1 MPHTNSCPRCGETYD
16 DDVAFCAKD
25 GTRLVR
31 AGQST
36 DLVGTVIADRYRIES
51 RIGEGGMGQ
60 VFLAEHVRMK
70 RKSAIKIMRPAL
82 VGDIEALRR
91 FTREA
96 ENASQLSHPNIAA
109 IFDFG
114 ETTDGLVYLAMEYVD
129 GESLAAKL
137 DRDAA
142 LHPDIAA
149 DILGQSAD
157 ALQAA
162 HDLNM
167 LHRDIKPDN
176 IMLGL
181 RPDGTYM
188 VKLVDFG
195 IARTMDT
202 TDTRVTRTG
211 YSIGTPQYM
220 SPEQLA
226 GDALDARSDQY
237 SLALVAFYALTGK
250 QAFPSESS
258 KESLV
263 ARLTS
268 RPRTLQD
275 ARHEIEWPE
284 TLQEIFN
291 RALAPEAV
299 DRFDTISEFAHAL
312 AGAIGSMTPSQTA
325 ELYRRAL
332 DTRVANVAARTPH
345 SDLEGWRSA
354 SGAMSALRTSGPTE
368 NVRRSASVNS
378 PANAILASAQGPPLT
393 GQVTT
398 TGGSV
403 VTTQGARW
411 PVIGIVIA
419 AIAGA
424 AWFIAGRTN
433 ASNSNAA
440 SLNAA
445 IADSA
450 ASVAVLASGKPT
462 GAMTAGVAGA
472 AGSAAAGLQ
481 TGASATKGSIA
492 PNNPATAAAD
502 SAKRAHRDSVRR
514 AAQLAKAATADSL
527 ARANSVRARFP
538 EAAARATIARGV
550 DAKARMV
557 RNNDVRTVIM
567 PTPVFLWRAED
578 GRAWKQGHPTAAGT
592 MPEIVDPIEAW
603 SAWPSLVS
611 SRRAVYVIEVSP
623 DRTPWPSYAP
633 DKIFEIKKGDVESV
647 ELLRDGSPVP
657 LESTARISALVNTA
671 AHQSAGKPTP
681 NAFVAMI
688 GPTTFMP
695 REDGSLPKIEVLVH
709 DASRG
714 GAITRFAL
722 SESLVRRLYDDFAP
736 WRDAIARP

>member
-1 MPHTNSCPRCGETYD
+1 VPQTNTCPRCGDTYD

-31 AGQST
+31 PADTT
-36 DLVGTVIADRYRIES
+36 DLIGNFIADRYRIES

-60 VFLAEHVRMK
+60 VFLGEHVRMK
-70 RKSAIKIMRPAL
+70 RKCAIKIMRPAL
-82 VGDIEALRR
+82 LGDVEARRR
-91 FTREA
+91 FGREA
-96 ENASQLSHPNIAA
+96 VNASQLSHPNIAA

-114 ETTDGLVYLAMEYVD
+114 ETEDGLVYLAMEYVD
-129 GESLAAKL
+129 GGSLAAKL

-149 DILGQSAD
+149 DILGQCAD

-162 HDLNM
+162 HDANI

-195 IARTMDT
+195 IARTIDN

-226 GDALDARSDQY
+226 GDTLDARSDQY

-250 QAFPSESS
+250 QAFPAESS

-275 ARHEIEWPE
+275 ARHEIEWPDA
-284 TLQEIFN
+284 LQDIFD
-291 RALAPEAV
+291 RALAPETA
-299 DRFDTISEFAHAL
+299 DRFETISDFAHAL
-312 AGAIGSMTPSQTA
+312 AGAISVMTPSQTA

-332 DTRVANVAARTPH
+332 DTRVANVAALTPH

-354 SGAMSALRTSGPTE
+354 SGSVSALRMSSPNVSGQP
-368 NVRRSASVNS
+368 SASVNS
-378 PANAILASAQGPPLT
+378 PANAILASAKGP
-393 GQVTT
+393 GA
-398 TGGSV
+398 TGGATAIGASAV
-403 VTTQGARW
+403 PTPGARW
-411 PVIGIVIA
+411 PAIGAVTTLII
-419 AIAGA
+419 GA
-424 AWFIAGRTN
+424 AWF
-433 ASNSNAA
+433 
-440 SLNAA
+440 
-445 IADSA
+445 
-450 ASVAVLASGKPT
+450 ASVRSSASSQANRAPDNAVGI
-462 GAMTAGVAGA
+462 TAGGSGA
-472 AGSAAAGLQ
+472 ALGNAAAG
-481 TGASATKGSIA
+481 TSTESTAGAKEATRLPTA
-492 PNNPATAAAD
+492 ATAAAD
-502 SAKRAHRDSVRR
+502 SLKRARGDSARR
-514 AAQLAKAATADSL
+514 AARLAKTSTADSI
-527 ARANSVRARFP
+527 ARANSVRARYP
-538 EAAARATIARGV
+538 EAGARALIARGI

-557 RNNDVRTVIM
+557 RNNDLRTVIM
-567 PTPVFLWRAED
+567 STPVFLWRAEN
-578 GRAWKQGHPTAAGT
+578 GRAWKEAYPAPAGT
-592 MPEIVDPIEAW
+592 AREIVDPIETWNAW
-603 SAWPSLVS
+603 SSLVS
-611 SRRAVYVIEVSP
+611 SRLAVYVIEVSP

-647 ELLRDGSPVP
+647 ELLRDGIAVP
-657 LESTARISALVNTA
+657 LSSSARIAALVNAA

-681 NAFVAMI
+681 SAFVATVA
-688 GPTTFMP
+688 PTTFMP

-709 DASRG
+709 DATRG
-714 GAITRFAL
+714 GAVTRFTLA
-722 SESLVRRLYDDFAP
+722 ESLVRRLYDDFAP

>member
-1 MPHTNSCPRCGETYD
+1 M
-16 DDVAFCAKD
+16 
-25 GTRLVR
+25 R

-36 DLVGTVIADRYRIES
+36 DLVGTVIADRYRIEA

-60 VFLAEHVRMK
+60 VFLGEHVRMK
-70 RKSAIKIMRPAL
+70 RKSAIKVMRPAL
-82 VGDIEALRR
+82 VGDAEAMRR

-181 RPDGTYM
+181 RADGTYM

-195 IARTMDT
+195 IARTMDNS
-202 TDTRVTRTG
+202 DTRVTRTG

-237 SLALVAFYALTGK
+237 SLALVAFFALTGK
-250 QAFPSESS
+250 QAFPAESS

-268 RPRTLQD
+268 RPRSLQD

-284 TLQEIFN
+284 SLQELFD
-291 RALAPEAV
+291 RALAPEPV
-299 DRFDTISEFAHAL
+299 ERFDTISEFAHAL

-354 SGAMSALRTSGPTE
+354 SGAMSALRTPGPAA
-368 NVRRSASVNS
+368 NVRRFAPANS
-378 PANAILASAQGPPLT
+378 PANAILGAAQGPART
-393 GQVTT
+393 DQVVT
-398 TGGSV
+398 TGGPV
-403 VTTQGARW
+403 ANAQGTRW
-411 PVIGIVIA
+411 PAIGIVIA

-424 AWFIAGRTN
+424 AGFVVGRSNATN
-433 ASNSNAA
+433 ASRTARNVVT
-440 SLNAA
+440 
-445 IADSA
+445 ADSA
-450 ASVAVLASGKPT
+450 ASVVAVLPSGKPT
-462 GAMTAGVAGA
+462 GAINASVVGA
-472 AGSAAAGLQ
+472 ASGAAVGPTGAAATKKDMAPTTPASAAAE
-481 TGASATKGSIA
+481 
-492 PNNPATAAAD
+492 
-502 SAKRAHRDSVRR
+502 SAKRAQRDSVRR
-514 AAQLAKAATADSL
+514 AAQLAKAATADSV
-527 ARANSVRARFP
+527 ARANSVRTRYP
-538 EAAARATIARGV
+538 EAAARAMIARGV

-557 RNNDVRTVIM
+557 RNNDVRTIIM
-567 PTPVFLWRAED
+567 STPIFLWRAED
-578 GRAWKQGHPTAAGT
+578 GRAWKEAHPNATGAAR
-592 MPEIVDPIEAW
+592 ESVDPIETW

-611 SRRAVYVIEVSP
+611 SRRAVYVLEVSP

-647 ELLRDGSPVP
+647 EILRDGSPIA
-657 LESTARISALVNTA
+657 LESTARIPALVNAT

-681 NAFVAMI
+681 NAFVATI

-695 REDGSLPKIEVLVH
+695 RDDGSLPKIEVLVH

-736 WRDAIARP
+736 WRDALARP

>member
-16 DDVAFCAKD
+16 DNVAFCAKD
-25 GTRLVR
+25 GTHLVR

-36 DLVGTVIADRYRIES
+36 DLVGTVIADRYRIEA

-60 VFLAEHVRMK
+60 VFLGEHVRMK
-70 RKSAIKIMRPAL
+70 RKSAIKVMRPAL
-82 VGDIEALRR
+82 VGDAEALRR

-137 DRDAA
+137 DRDTA
-142 LHPDIAA
+142 LHPDLAA

-195 IARTMDT
+195 IARTMDNS
-202 TDTRVTRTG
+202 DTRVTRTG

-250 QAFPSESS
+250 QAFPAESS

-268 RPRTLQD
+268 RPRSLQD

-284 TLQEIFN
+284 SLQKIFD
-291 RALAPEAV
+291 RALAPEAAE
-299 DRFDTISEFAHAL
+299 RFDTISAFAHAL

-332 DTRVANVAARTPH
+332 DTRFANVAARMPH
-345 SDLEGWRSA
+345 SDLEGWRS
-354 SGAMSALRTSGPTE
+354 P
-368 NVRRSASVNS
+368 
-378 PANAILASAQGPPLT
+378 NAILGAAQGPART
-393 GQVTT
+393 DQVTT
-398 TGGSV
+398 TGGPV
-403 VTTQGARW
+403 AIAQGTRW
-411 PVIGIVIA
+411 PAIGIVIA
-419 AIAGA
+419 AMAGA
-424 AWFIAGRTN
+424 AWFIVGRSNATN
-433 ASNSNAA
+433 ASTPARNVATG
-440 SLNAA
+440 
-445 IADSA
+445 DSA
-450 ASVAVLASGKPT
+450 ASVVAVLPSGRPT
-462 GAMTAGVAGA
+462 GATNASVVGA
-472 AGSAAAGLQ
+472 AGGVAVGPTGLAATKGDIAPSTPASAAAE
-481 TGASATKGSIA
+481 
-492 PNNPATAAAD
+492 
-502 SAKRAHRDSVRR
+502 SAKRAQRDSVHR
-514 AAQLAKAATADSL
+514 ATQLAKTATADSV
-527 ARANSVRARFP
+527 ARANSVRIRYP
-538 EAAARATIARGV
+538 EAAARAMIARGV

-567 PTPVFLWRAED
+567 STPIFLWRSEA
-578 GRAWKQGHPTAAGT
+578 GRAWKEANPNATGAAR
-592 MPEIVDPIEAW
+592 ESVDPIETW

-611 SRRAVYVIEVSP
+611 SRRAVYVLEVSP

-633 DKIFEIKKGDVESV
+633 DRIFEIKKGDVESV
-647 ELLRDGSPVP
+647 ELLRDGSPIA
-657 LESTARISALVNTA
+657 LESTARIPALVNAT

-681 NAFVAMI
+681 SAFVATI

-695 REDGSLPKIEVLVH
+695 RDDGSLPKIEVLVH

-736 WRDAIARP
+736 WRDAMARP